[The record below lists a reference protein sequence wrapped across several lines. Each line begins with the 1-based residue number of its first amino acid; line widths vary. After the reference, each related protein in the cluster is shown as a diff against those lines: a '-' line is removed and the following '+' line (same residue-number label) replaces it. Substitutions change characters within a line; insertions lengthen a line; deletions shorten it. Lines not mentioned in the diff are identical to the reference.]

1 MQNSDRETIHRQLVD
16 GLSDHAIY
24 MLGVDGHILSWNRGA
39 ARLTGYAEHEAL
51 GAPVAMVHAPEPAGA
66 APAQVMAAA
75 RKHGRHEGRI
85 WRRRKNGGCFPVYS
99 VTEALFDADRLTG
112 FAVVERECG
121 KTWRNDQ
128 TRLAER
134 QFRLLFEGVTLYAI
148 LMLDLEGMV
157 TSSNPGVEAL
167 MGYAADEIIGRH
179 FSIFYSRADRDRD
192 RQEMILR
199 HACEQGRHQAEGW
212 RYRRD
217 GTAFWASVILMP
229 IREEGRLIGYAKI
242 TRDMTRRKEHENEI
256 LKAKRTAAHRYRES
270 RSLSAFLDNV
280 IGNIPIRVLVED
292 GQTGQILMDN
302 AARWASG
309 TAPDIDAGAIVERL
323 RAPAAK
329 TLNDDDIREMRVGID
344 TANGTVRLKCRVL
357 RVTDEVG
364 GGANLMYLVEDV
376 TEEHRAHEKIHFMA
390 HHDALTHL
398 PNRILFSQRLDRAL
412 AAGDYDHTRVGLLL
426 IDLDNFK
433 NINDVLGHPVGDQLL
448 IQVAARMRAALDDA
462 AMLARI
468 GGDEF
473 CVVMPRCADAGEL
486 EAVARRLIAAMHEP
500 LVVDEHIVQSG
511 VSIGLALSNADID
524 NTEELLRCADLA
536 LYDAKRGGKGACSV
550 FHPELHRAARQ
561 RLDMEIDLRRAYDA
575 DEFILYYQPI
585 MASDSL
591 TVSGM
596 EALLR
601 WHHPDRGVVPP
612 LEFIPVAEET
622 GLIRAIGARV
632 LMQACAEAAS
642 WHGETTIA
650 VNLSSVQFDDHA
662 LVEHVRQALANSGL
676 APHRLELEITES
688 ILLDASRNNI
698 RLLEALKALG
708 VKIVLD
714 DFGTGYSSLH
724 YLRSFPFDRIKIDKS
739 FVKGVCHDAQ
749 AQAIVKAITTLGH
762 SLRIQIT
769 AEGVEHGEQATRLR
783 SDGCSHLQGFYFGRP
798 ESVATAAFSVPLER
812 SG

>member
-1 MQNSDRETIHRQLVD
+1 MQIPGRDITIHRQLVD

-24 MLGVDGHILSWNRGA
+24 MLDPEGRILSWSAGA
-39 ARLTGYAEHEAL
+39 ERLTGYAEREAI
-51 GAPVAMVHAPEPAGA
+51 GAPVSMLHELGPPPGEVLT
-66 APAQVMAAA
+66 AA
-75 RKHGRHEGRI
+75 RQHGRREGRV
-85 WRRRKNGGCFPVYS
+85 WRRRKDGGCFPAYS
-99 VTEALFDADRLTG
+99 VTEAVFDADRLTG
-112 FAVVERECG
+112 FAVVERACG
-121 KTWRNDQ
+121 ETWRNGHA
-128 TRLAER
+128 RLAER

-148 LMLDLEGMV
+148 LMLDREGRV
-157 TSSNPGVEAL
+157 TSSNPGVAAIE
-167 MGYAADEIIGRH
+167 GYAPDEIIGRH
-179 FSIFYSRADRDRD
+179 FSIFYSPHDRERGRPD
-192 RQEMILR
+192 EMLR
-199 HACEQGRHQAEGW
+199 CARENGRHQAEGW

-217 GTAFWASVILMP
+217 GTAFWATVIVIP
-229 IREEGRLIGYAKI
+229 IREHGHLIGYAQI

-256 LKAKRTAAHRYRES
+256 LKAKRAAEHRYRES
-270 RSLSAFLDNV
+270 RSMSAFLDNV

-292 GQTGQILMDN
+292 SQTGQILMDN
-302 AARWASG
+302 AARSASS
-309 TAPDIDAGAIVERL
+309 TAPAIDADTIVRRL
-323 RAPAAK
+323 RGAAAK
-329 TLNDDDIREMRVGID
+329 TLDDDEIREMRIGID
-344 TANGTVRLKCRVL
+344 TAEGTARLKCRVL
-357 RVTDEVG
+357 RVNDDAAG
-364 GGANLMYLVEDV
+364 GAANLMYLVEDV

-398 PNRILFSQRLDRAL
+398 PNRTLFNKRLSQAL
-412 AAGDYDHTRVGLLL
+412 KATEYDGTSVGLLL

-448 IQVAARMRAALDDA
+448 IQVACRLRAALDDT

-473 CVVMPRCADAGEL
+473 CVVLPHCSNAGEL
-486 EAVARRLIAAMHEP
+486 EAVARRLIADMHEP
-500 LVVDEHIVQSG
+500 LLVGEHIVQSG
-511 VSIGLALSNADID
+511 VSIGLVLSSADVD

-536 LYDAKRGGKGACSV
+536 LYDAKRGGKGTCSV

-561 RLDMEIDLRRAYDA
+561 RLEIETDMRRAYDA
-575 DEFILYYQPI
+575 DEFVLYYQPI
-585 MASDSL
+585 MDSDSL

-601 WHHPDRGVVPP
+601 WHHPERGVVPP

-632 LMQACAEAAS
+632 LMQACAEAAD
-642 WHGETTIA
+642 WRGEATIA
-650 VNLSSVQFDDHA
+650 VNLSTVQFDDHA
-662 LVEHVRQALANSGL
+662 LVDHVRDALSNSGL

-724 YLRSFPFDRIKIDKS
+724 YLRSFTFDRIKIDKS
-739 FVKGVCHDAQ
+739 FVKEICHDAE

-769 AEGVEHGEQATRLR
+769 AEGVEHIDQATRLR

-798 ESVATAAFSVPLER
+798 EQQASAAFTAPLER
-812 SG
+812 RG